1 MSPIDSPDWI
11 NNKQATINQMVSIL
25 YSTLN
30 YEEINKDA
38 QRITKIKSFI
48 NKCDWEGINFP
59 SEKDDWKTFEKNN
72 VTTALN
78 VFYAKKEKIYPAY
91 LSKNN
96 SNHEKQVILLIIPNG
111 EKCKAKSKGHL
122 ANSEGH
128 VAKSKG
134 R

>member
-59 SEKDDWKTFEKNN
+59 SEKDDWKTFEKN
-72 VTTALN
+72 
-78 VFYAKKEKIYPAY
+78 YATITLIVLYVKKK
-91 LSKNN
+91 
-96 SNHEKQVILLIIPNG
+96 VILLLIPTG
-111 EKCKAKSKGHL
+111 EKNYYL
-122 ANSEGH
+122 A
-128 VAKSKG
+128 VKKTICIIK
-134 R
+134 RKCF